1 MEHEFMLNL
10 FIPNKTNFLGDTLQ
24 EDLACPKQF
33 SYQQLKEQIT
43 FRNHK
48 TIK

>member
-1 MEHEFMLNL
+1 MEYELMLNL
-10 FIPNKTNFLGDTLQ
+10 FIPNKTNFLGDTWQ